1 MFDCTYKP
9 ARLRSDAAV
18 DFHNAPNNLYRY
30 LSHPWRYILQSGPGF
45 RTCLVQTGAKLG
57 PDSEIA
63 PLERLRG
70 KILERRTLTHAFMPP
85 PRC

>member
-1 MFDCTYKP
+1 MRTARISP
-9 ARLRSDAAV
+9 A
-18 DFHNAPNNLYRY
+18 Y
-30 LSHPWRYILQSGPGF
+30 LLESGPGI

-70 KILERRTLTHAFMPP
+70 KILERRTLTHMPLC
-85 PRC
+85 RRLAASTSLLVL